1 MKMSFLNKK
10 NWLLQFKATIIF
22 LPIIVNKSLTKT
34 PILKKKIRYL
44 NFPEICSLWTLLS
57 QNSYFLCI
65 SLTKEPCGFI
75 FAVSHQPAKSLTT
88 CETTCECDNMF
99 FTLLYSITAGDRTT
113 QLCNVL
119 CLLCWH
125 SDSDW
130 YFYSIF
136 PCSDYQMLKVKV
148 RLSDFDLFPIYW
160 PILQFLNVL
169 ELASSAKFCTVSR
182 LMSPCFCGGKHCR
195 FSSKNYDLSPLAGPD
210 PARKS
215 GEK

>member
-1 MKMSFLNKK
+1 MSFLNKK

-34 PILKKKIRYL
+34 TILKKKIRYL

-99 FTLLYSITAGDRTT
+99 FTLLYSITACDRAT
-113 QLCNVL
+113 QCSMFA
-119 CLLCWH
+119 LLTLWQ
-125 SDSDW
+125 W
-130 YFYSIF
+130 LIFLQYFSLF
-136 PCSDYQMLKVKV
+136 
-148 RLSDFDLFPIYW
+148 RLSNF
-160 PILQFLNVL
+160 
-169 ELASSAKFCTVSR
+169 
-182 LMSPCFCGGKHCR
+182 
-195 FSSKNYDLSPLAGPD
+195 
-210 PARKS
+210 KS
-215 GEK
+215 